1 MPLCSLS
8 STLVVLGCQVGRS
21 TTHANDCGDARQHM
35 SNWLLTTPSRV
46 MAATTTTVAATAS
59 RDILLY
65 AELLT
70 NIRQITVKASLPT
83 PADQTTKAE
92 IFDLGHKFRI
102 EHGGVIRELGL
113 PAQAPL
119 AGALP
124 TSHKG
129 SVDLTWRVPV
139 RPQEA
144 QKRHFVPENQPL
156 PWTAADIQHGSA
168 TSCRDCGACIVEQG
182 KVQAWKDLPSENWAE
197 MMEFWHCHKPVD
209 DDKPEDGTL
218 QQRGYGAATTIAAQQ
233 GVGFVDMTS
242 LLFCESDCQ
251 NLLVGSR
258 KHFTFFSSFFFSF
271 LPCHGELEGGQVE
284 AIAFQCPGHRYNSPR
299 SIALILPPCGQL
311 FIGVPSLADGLPV
324 IRLLLHVPDFHLGR
338 QSAGVEGLTEIHPI
352 ICYLYSKRGLL
363 MTNFL

>member
-1 MPLCSLS
+1 
-8 STLVVLGCQVGRS
+8 
-21 TTHANDCGDARQHM
+21 
-35 SNWLLTTPSRV
+35 
-46 MAATTTTVAATAS
+46 MAATTTAAAAPS
-59 RDILLY
+59 RDILIY

-102 EHGGVIRELGL
+102 EHGGVIRELAL
-113 PAQAPL
+113 PAQAPI

-156 PWTAADIQHGSA
+156 PWTAADIQDGSA
-168 TSCRDCGACIVEQG
+168 ISCRNCGSSIVEQG
-182 KVQAWKDLPSENWAE
+182 KVEAWKDLPSENWAE

-209 DDKPEDGTL
+209 HDKPEDGAL
-218 QQRGYGAATTIAAQQ
+218 QQRGYGAATTITAQQ

-242 LLFCESDCQ
+242 LLFSESDCQ
-251 NLLVGSR
+251 NLHVS
-258 KHFTFFSSFFFSF
+258 HWSF
-271 LPCHGELEGGQVE
+271 LLLSLPCDGELEGGQVE
-284 AIAFQCPGHRYNSPR
+284 AIASQCPGHRYNSPR
-299 SIALILPPCGQL
+299 
-311 FIGVPSLADGLPV
+311 
-324 IRLLLHVPDFHLGR
+324 
-338 QSAGVEGLTEIHPI
+338 
-352 ICYLYSKRGLL
+352 
-363 MTNFL
+363 